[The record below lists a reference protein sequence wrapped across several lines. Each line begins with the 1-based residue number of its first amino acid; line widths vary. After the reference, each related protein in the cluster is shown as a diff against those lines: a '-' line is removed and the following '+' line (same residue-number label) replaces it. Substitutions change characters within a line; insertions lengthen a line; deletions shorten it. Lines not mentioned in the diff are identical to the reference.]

1 MGGMHRSAEMAQ
13 IFSFCFITIMSN
25 SRKSRLNEA
34 RIHAEQAAQALQE
47 AQEEEEHIEEEEQR
61 QEEQRKVAVWCKAEA
76 EAKAA
81 AEAKAKAAADLTRR
95 IREDSVL
102 LL

>member
-1 MGGMHRSAEMAQ
+1 MGGMHQSVETAR

-25 SRKSRLNEA
+25 SGKSRLNEA
-34 RIHAEQAAQALQE
+34 CIHAEQATQALQE
-47 AQEEEEHIEEEEQR
+47 AQEEEEHVEEEEWR
-61 QEEQRKVAVWCKAEA
+61 QEEKRQAAVQHKAEA

-81 AEAKAKAAADLTRR
+81 AEAKAKAVADHTRR
-95 IREDSVL
+95 IREDSGL

>member
-1 MGGMHRSAEMAQ
+1 MAR
-13 IFSFCFITIMSN
+13 IFSFCLITIMSN

-34 RIHAEQAAQALQE
+34 HIRAEQATWALQE
-47 AQEEEEHIEEEEQR
+47 AQEEEERVEEEEWR
-61 QEEQRKVAVWCKAEA
+61 QEEQRQVAVRRKAEA

-81 AEAKAKAAADLTRR
+81 AEAKAKAAADLARR
-95 IREDSVL
+95 IQEDSVL